1 MLRIDYRDIPDDM
14 RLPPCIIVM
23 WHAHECWHALAH
35 MHMMWMPQH
44 SCACL
49 PSTFFWQ
56 ATRADAAPATN
67 GVRFTAGWI
76 LSRGHVPVI
85 PQPLRD
91 GCPPRINCELAA
103 QIAPCWGGGCK
114 TRGLFLQSD
123 LLVDLNRLDAALK
136 QAVVMR
142 CQHAGVLCPLSPPIP
157 LWVDRPVN
165 LSLGACNSGVNHTS
179 RPLVPSQEISLKREH
194 WFLFKL
200 LGLNVSAAPCTSP
213 PKN

>member
-1 MLRIDYRDIPDDM
+1 M

-123 LLVDLNRLDAALK
+123 LLVDLTRLDAALK

>member
-1 MLRIDYRDIPDDM
+1 
-14 RLPPCIIVM
+14 
-23 WHAHECWHALAH
+23 
-35 MHMMWMPQH
+35 MHMMWMPAFVLCVPGIH
-44 SCACL
+44 
-49 PSTFFWQ
+49 TFFWQ

-76 LSRGHVPVI
+76 LSRGHVPII

-165 LSLGACNSGVNHTS
+165 LSLGACNSGVNHKS
-179 RPLVPSQEISLKREH
+179 RPLVPYHMRYR
-194 WFLFKL
+194 
-200 LGLNVSAAPCTSP
+200 
-213 PKN
+213 